1 MAYLIYHGVIQ
12 GDAQNGDL
20 FLHPAA
26 RLTRAQAAVLI
37 ARAEAVELRP
47 AAREPPTVTALGP
60 IEGPRGGG
68 GPVVIVGSGFQ
79 GATSV
84 TFGRRVIHRAGF
96 RVDSDTQITVKAVP
110 GGSGTVHVSVT
121 TPLGRSSVGPED
133 TYRYLVSLT
142 AGDRTVRVALRYL
155 GVPYV
160 WAGNDADGFDCS
172 GLVMDVFSQLGVNLP
187 HNAALQY
194 DHGVDVS
201 REQLRP
207 GDLVFF
213 YQPIHHVA
221 IYLGE
226 GNMVTAP
233 CPGAFVCIEPVL
245 WSEFA
250 GARRISG

>member
-1 MAYLIYHGVIQ
+1 MAIFSSTQPRASPGRKRRPSSPGPRLWSFVPPPGKLRRSRPWDPSRGQGV
-12 GDAQNGDL
+12 
-20 FLHPAA
+20 
-26 RLTRAQAAVLI
+26 
-37 ARAEAVELRP
+37 EAVRSSSSAP
-47 AAREPPTVTALGP
+47 AFE
-60 IEGPRGGG
+60 
-68 GPVVIVGSGFQ
+68 

-110 GGSGTVHVSVT
+110 AGSGTVDVSVT
-121 TPLGRSSVGPED
+121 TPLGRSSAGPED

-160 WAGNDADGFDCS
+160 WGGADADGFDCS
-172 GLVMDVFSQLGVNLP
+172 GLVMDVFSQLGVKLP

-233 CPGAFVCIEPVL
+233 CPGEFVCIEPVL